1 MQRRLFFRNAAGLFL
16 APAAMQFAGTASAA
30 TPAVSPIELPPA
42 EDIISSFGWVTD
54 IHYTTAPTH
63 TIPAEDS
70 IRVYSH
76 SLAKLHQA
84 IDVFNTRKLD
94 FAIELGDFKDCTKT
108 VDRELTIGF
117 LQTVESAFRRY
128 QGDRY
133 HVMGNHDFDQISL
146 GDYLANTNNAGD
158 ADGKTYYAF
167 VKNGVKYIVLDA
179 CFNNDEGEHYS
190 LGKLDWQVAIVPKME
205 MEWFRK
211 ELATGKEPVV
221 VFCHQLVNTWDEK
234 TQNIPHAF
242 FVQNA
247 AEVVDAMKRAA
258 AFWPLSA
265 ATSIRAPTL
274 NTTASTTSSIRGLLN
289 VLSRTTLPAWCI
301 STRTTTSTLKVSGT
315 NVPTS
320 ARRPKTRFGKRFQPN
335 APFAASDSAAG
346 CAEVFANGLRRA
358 RGGPAAAPLY
368 SPLCSSEGAFSPLS
382 PAF

>member
-128 QGDRY
+128 R
-133 HVMGNHDFDQISL
+133 
-146 GDYLANTNNAGD
+146 
-158 ADGKTYYAF
+158 
-167 VKNGVKYIVLDA
+167 
-179 CFNNDEGEHYS
+179 
-190 LGKLDWQVAIVPKME
+190 
-205 MEWFRK
+205 
-211 ELATGKEPVV
+211 AT
-221 VFCHQLVNTWDEK
+221 
-234 TQNIPHAF
+234 A
-242 FVQNA
+242 
-247 AEVVDAMKRAA
+247 
-258 AFWPLSA
+258 
-265 ATSIRAPTL
+265 
-274 NTTASTTSSIRGLLN
+274 TTSWA
-289 VLSRTTLPAWCI
+289 TMT
-301 STRTTTSTLKVSGT
+301 STRFHSATIS
-315 NVPTS
+315 PTRTMRAMPT
-320 ARRPKTRFGKRFQPN
+320 ARPTMP
-335 APFAASDSAAG
+335 S
-346 CAEVFANGLRRA
+346 
-358 RGGPAAAPLY
+358 
-368 SPLCSSEGAFSPLS
+368 
-382 PAF
+382 

>member
-158 ADGKTYYAF
+158 ADGKTYYA
-167 VKNGVKYIVLDA
+167 L
-179 CFNNDEGEHYS
+179 S
-190 LGKLDWQVAIVPKME
+190 LI
-205 MEWFRK
+205 
-211 ELATGKEPVV
+211 
-221 VFCHQLVNTWDEK
+221 H
-234 TQNIPHAF
+234 I
-242 FVQNA
+242 
-247 AEVVDAMKRAA
+247 
-258 AFWPLSA
+258 
-265 ATSIRAPTL
+265 
-274 NTTASTTSSIRGLLN
+274 
-289 VLSRTTLPAWCI
+289 
-301 STRTTTSTLKVSGT
+301 
-315 NVPTS
+315 
-320 ARRPKTRFGKRFQPN
+320 
-335 APFAASDSAAG
+335 
-346 CAEVFANGLRRA
+346 
-358 RGGPAAAPLY
+358 
-368 SPLCSSEGAFSPLS
+368 
-382 PAF
+382 